1 MSNDS
6 AIDPIPQSDRL
17 LAALRAT
24 PTEDDL
30 NAAFALLPTLRN
42 LREFGRL
49 SDLAELVSRY
59 RHDDATT
66 RKLHAQA
73 LIECGRLTVAVQ
85 LLENTLRWPSG
96 LEKEYSELQGLRGRA
111 NKQLFLDTPGASA
124 AIREAFLRESVAA
137 YRAAFDANPA
147 TLHWPG
153 VNLCALTH
161 MAQRLNI
168 NIPGP
173 TSEEYAKLV
182 LNSLDTLPESQRDQ
196 WWHATKA
203 EAHLAL
209 GELPEAETHLGLYI
223 STAGVQPFHIGST
236 LRQLREVWAIQN
248 SGEAG
253 ARLVQILEA
262 DLARRPGANYSL
274 NFAHLLAMQSLKSVD
289 SDQLQRLAGPR
300 GMETLRWYRMGLQR
314 AGCVAAV
321 CEVLGL
327 RFGTGFAVSSG
338 DFNIQPANEILL
350 LTNWH
355 VLNSQGFGGFTD
367 FSNVEIVFDAI
378 SDTPQRVGVKCVVA
392 ESRADTG
399 LDYALLRLS
408 APVDG
413 LKTLTLTQSMPSRTS
428 KARVYVIGYPL
439 GDALQFSLQDNVI
452 LDHECSPDG
461 TPPSPERRRVH
472 YSAATEKGSSGSPV
486 LDERWNCIALHH
498 AGGKRDPQRG
508 EYGIAALNGGLTVI
522 EANEGIWIGSI
533 QKHVSAQNIKLPPPS
548 PAQAREGTAP

>member
-1 MSNDS
+1 MSNEPPT
-6 AIDPIPQSDRL
+6 DPIPQSDRL
-17 LAALRAT
+17 IAALRAT
-24 PTEDDL
+24 STEDDI
-30 NAAFALLPTLRN
+30 NASLALLPTLRN

-49 SDLAELVSRY
+49 SDLAELVCRY
-59 RHDDATT
+59 RHYDATT
-66 RKLHAQA
+66 KRLYAQA

-85 LLENTLRWPSG
+85 LLENVLRWPSG
-96 LEKEYSELQGLRGRA
+96 LEKEYCELQGLRGRA
-111 NKQLFLDTPGASA
+111 YKQLFMDTTGATA
-124 AIREAFLRESVAA
+124 AIREAFLQESVAA

-147 TLHWPG
+147 TRHWPG

-173 TSEEYAKLV
+173 TSDDYAKLV
-182 LNSLDTLPESQRDQ
+182 LNALDALPESERDQ
-196 WWHATKA
+196 WWHASKA

-223 STAGVQPFHIGST
+223 GDAGVQPFQIGST
-236 LRQLREVWAIQN
+236 LRQLRDVWAIQN
-248 SGEAG
+248 CREAG

-262 DLARRPGANYSL
+262 DLARRPGANYSVD
-274 NFAHLLAMQSLKSVD
+274 FGHLLAMQSLKSVD
-289 SDQLQRLAGPR
+289 SDQLERLAGPR
-300 GMETLRWYRMGLQR
+300 GMETLHWYRMGLQR

-327 RFGTGFAVSSG
+327 RFGTGFAVSAS
-338 DFNIQPANEILL
+338 DFGIQPANEILL

-355 VLNSQGFGGFTD
+355 VLNSSGFGGLTD

-378 SDTPQRVGVKCVVA
+378 SDTPQRVGVKSVVA
-392 ESRADTG
+392 ESPADGG

-413 LKTLTLTQSMPSRTS
+413 LIPVAIVKSIPKRTS

-439 GDALQFSLQDNVI
+439 GDALQFSLTDNII
-452 LDHECSPDG
+452 LDHECDPDSN
-461 TPPSPERRRVH
+461 PPSPERRVH

-508 EYGIAALNGGLTVI
+508 EYGIASLNGGLTLV

-533 QKHVSAQNIKLPPPS
+533 QEQVRGQNLKLP
-548 PAQAREGTAP
+548 